1 MYIIENKQT
10 NKWLTIGNNTTT
22 DATHPG
28 LVTFDTDEQAKLF
41 ITLTDRKED
50 WKTTKNKIIADKF

>member
-10 NKWLTIGNNTTT
+10 KKWLTIGGNTTT

-28 LVTFDTDEQAKLF
+28 LVTFDNEESATNFLKPFEEN
-41 ITLTDRKED
+41 I
-50 WKTTKNKIIADKF
+50 WKIKKIK

>member
-10 NKWLTIGNNTTT
+10 KKWLTVGGNTTT

-28 LVTFDTDEQAKLF
+28 LVSFESNEQANLF
-41 ITLTDRKED
+41 LTISSRKQD
-50 WKTTKNKIIADKF
+50 WKITKTK

>member
-10 NKWLTIGNNTTT
+10 KKWLTIGNNTTT

-28 LVTFDTDEQAKLF
+28 LVTFNTDEHAKLF
-41 ITLTDRKED
+41 VTLTDRKED
-50 WKTTKNKIIADKF
+50 WKTIKLKKIADIF